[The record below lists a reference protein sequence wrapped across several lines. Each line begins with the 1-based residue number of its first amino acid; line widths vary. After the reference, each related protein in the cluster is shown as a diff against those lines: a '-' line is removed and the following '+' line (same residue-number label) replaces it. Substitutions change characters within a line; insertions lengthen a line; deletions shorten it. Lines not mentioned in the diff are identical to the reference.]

1 MRRSNHGLYMV
12 LLLGMASCITSY
24 DPLIEARDEMK
35 YVVNAQILAGE
46 NVAKANITITSPLD
60 DPHYIP
66 VTDCKVDVFD
76 NLGHSFR
83 LEDIGN
89 GNYERDID
97 PSNLQPGTNYWMEIE
112 TPQGDIFRS
121 ATEIL
126 TSSASLDSVYY
137 KLEEHESNAGNFSLG
152 IQFYEDFAGG
162 PEDSKFYRWEPIE
175 TWEYHADY
183 PLEWYYDGQIRHVFP
198 PDYSKKVCWRTLRI
212 PQVFNLSMV
221 NLTANRFKMYPL
233 HFVSNTTSRL
243 AYGYSLLVKQY
254 SLTESA
260 YTYYDQLR
268 ILGEQ
273 EGGLYE
279 KQPLRVKGNFVNST
293 HPETEVLGYFSAS
306 TVVSRR
312 IFVEP
317 IPDLPLN
324 FSTFC
329 DPYMIRTALNK
340 INPKYY
346 PIYLQGDSTGR
357 TGYLLD
363 AECVN
368 CLTLGG
374 TNIKPSFWPH

>member
-1 MRRSNHGLYMV
+1 
-12 LLLGMASCITSY
+12 
-24 DPLIEARDEMK
+24 
-35 YVVNAQILAGE
+35 
-46 NVAKANITITSPLD
+46 
-60 DPHYIP
+60 
-66 VTDCKVDVFD
+66 
-76 NLGHSFR
+76 
-83 LEDIGN
+83 
-89 GNYERDID
+89 
-97 PSNLQPGTNYWMEIE
+97 
-112 TPQGDIFRS
+112 
-121 ATEIL
+121 
-126 TSSASLDSVYY
+126 
-137 KLEEHESNAGNFSLG
+137 
-152 IQFYEDFAGG
+152 
-162 PEDSKFYRWEPIE
+162 
-175 TWEYHADY
+175 
-183 PLEWYYDGQIRHVFP
+183 
-198 PDYSKKVCWRTLRI
+198 
-212 PQVFNLSMV
+212 MV